1 MGHKVHPYG
10 FRIGII
16 KPWLA
21 KWYADRDYATLLQ
34 EDMRIR
40 ELVARQLSNASVSQV
55 EIERGINHVTVTV
68 HTAKPGIVIGKGGA
82 NVEALRTNV
91 GKLTNKKVKLEIKEI
106 LQPELDGMLLA
117 QNVAGQLERR
127 IAFRKAI
134 KQSIQRTIKAGAKGV
149 KIQVSGRLGG
159 SEMSRTEWDKEGR
172 IPLGTLRADIS
183 YGVVHAHTTYGRIGV
198 KAWVY
203 RGEQLGERP
212 GSARTEPRAPRRA
225 AAGARSSTRG
235 RRTNLVGRWSR
246 RRAAAATATVEAPEV
261 AEEPQRPVEL
271 EQPVTEAAPEAAAGR
286 GRDGNDGRGAEW
298 SRRHRSS
305 SEDVAETTAEPVASA
320 AEPAEAPEAA
330 SGARG
335 DGGARGGRA
344 GPRCIGAEA
353 EVEVEGFLTMLMP
366 KRVKHRKVQRGR
378 RAGLAKGGTT
388 VSFGDFGLMA
398 EEVCWLTSRQIE
410 AARRAMTHHIKRGG
424 RVWIRVFPDKP
435 VTKKPAEVRM
445 GSGKG
450 APDHWVAVVK
460 PGRVMF
466 EMSGVS
472 EPIARE
478 AMRLAGHKLP
488 ISTKFVIKE
497 GQEHGH
503 Q

>member
-40 ELVARQLSNASVSQV
+40 ELVAKQLSNASVSQV

-212 GSARTEPRAPRRA
+212 GSARTEPRPPRRGSAPTRTTRAARPATTSRPAAEEGAAPTATAVEEPAAKARAPRRTTKA
-225 AAGARSSTRG
+225 AVEPTPAQQDVIAEAPGEAAE
-235 RRTNLVGRWSR
+235 
-246 RRAAAATATVEAPEV
+246 AAAAAPTADQTEAPAAPTAPDTEPAAASAPEV
-261 AEEPQRPVEL
+261 GPAGD
-271 EQPVTEAAPEAAAGR
+271 APA
-286 GRDGNDGRGAEW
+286 
-298 SRRHRSS
+298 
-305 SEDVAETTAEPVASA
+305 
-320 AEPAEAPEAA
+320 
-330 SGARG
+330 
-335 DGGARGGRA
+335 
-344 GPRCIGAEA
+344 
-353 EVEVEGFLTMLMP
+353 
-366 KRVKHRKVQRGR
+366 
-378 RAGLAKGGTT
+378 
-388 VSFGDFGLMA
+388 
-398 EEVCWLTSRQIE
+398 
-410 AARRAMTHHIKRGG
+410 
-424 RVWIRVFPDKP
+424 
-435 VTKKPAEVRM
+435 
-445 GSGKG
+445 
-450 APDHWVAVVK
+450 
-460 PGRVMF
+460 
-466 EMSGVS
+466 S
-472 EPIARE
+472 EP
-478 AMRLAGHKLP
+478 
-488 ISTKFVIKE
+488 SDKE
-497 GQEHGH
+497 S
-503 Q
+503 

>member
-40 ELVARQLSNASVSQV
+40 QLVAKQLSNASVSQV

-82 NVEALRTNV
+82 NVEALRTNI
-91 GKLTNKKVKLEIKEI
+91 GKLTDKKVKLEIKEI

-203 RGEQLGERP
+203 RGEQLGDRP
-212 GSARTEPRAPRRA
+212 GSARTEPRAPRRNA
-225 AAGARSSTRG
+225 TATRTRSAG
-235 RRTNLVGRWSR
+235 
-246 RRAAAATATVEAPEV
+246 RAATDGAPALAEEAATAATAVLDEPMTAPQAEQPAAAIESLEPAAPVEEV
-261 AEEPQRPVEL
+261 A
-271 EQPVTEAAPEAAAGR
+271 
-286 GRDGNDGRGAEW
+286 
-298 SRRHRSS
+298 
-305 SEDVAETTAEPVASA
+305 
-320 AEPAEAPEAA
+320 
-330 SGARG
+330 
-335 DGGARGGRA
+335 
-344 GPRCIGAEA
+344 
-353 EVEVEGFLTMLMP
+353 
-366 KRVKHRKVQRGR
+366 
-378 RAGLAKGGTT
+378 
-388 VSFGDFGLMA
+388 
-398 EEVCWLTSRQIE
+398 
-410 AARRAMTHHIKRGG
+410 
-424 RVWIRVFPDKP
+424 
-435 VTKKPAEVRM
+435 
-445 GSGKG
+445 
-450 APDHWVAVVK
+450 VAV
-460 PGRVMF
+460 
-466 EMSGVS
+466 
-472 EPIARE
+472 A
-478 AMRLAGHKLP
+478 
-488 ISTKFVIKE
+488 
-497 GQEHGH
+497 
-503 Q
+503 

>member
-203 RGEQLGERP
+203 RGEQLGDRP

-225 AAGARSSTRG
+225 AAGARTRPAAGG
-235 RRTNLVGRWSR
+235 RSPSAGGR
-246 RRAAAATATVEAPEV
+246 AAPAAATATATAAVEAPEV

-271 EQPVTEAAPEAAAGR
+271 EQPVTEAAPEAAAVE
-286 GRDGNDGRGAEW
+286 AETAETAEAPVVEETPIVV
-298 SRRHRSS
+298 
-305 SEDVAETTAEPVASA
+305 EDVAETTAEPVASA
-320 AEPAEAPEAA
+320 AEPTEAPASPEATA
-330 SGARG
+330 E
-335 DGGARGGRA
+335 
-344 GPRCIGAEA
+344 PPEA
-353 EVEVEGFLTMLMP
+353 EP
-366 KRVKHRKVQRGR
+366 
-378 RAGLAKGGTT
+378 
-388 VSFGDFGLMA
+388 
-398 EEVCWLTSRQIE
+398 
-410 AARRAMTHHIKRGG
+410 
-424 RVWIRVFPDKP
+424 
-435 VTKKPAEVRM
+435 
-445 GSGKG
+445 
-450 APDHWVAVVK
+450 APDASVPK
-460 PGRVMF
+460 
-466 EMSGVS
+466 
-472 EPIARE
+472 
-478 AMRLAGHKLP
+478 
-488 ISTKFVIKE
+488 
-497 GQEHGH
+497 
-503 Q
+503 

>member
-40 ELVARQLSNASVSQV
+40 ELVAKQLSNASVSQV

-212 GSARTEPRAPRRA
+212 GSARTEPRAPRRG
-225 AAGARSSTRG
+225 AAGTR
-235 RRTNLVGRWSR
+235 T
-246 RRAAAATATVEAPEV
+246 RAAGTRATGTPTRASAATAVVE
-261 AEEPQRPVEL
+261 EEPQPSVEA
-271 EQPVTEAAPEAAAGR
+271 EAPKRAARAPAAPGRGDAGRRDAGCRDAGRRRGSSRRGAGRRRDSRAGGR
-286 GRDGNDGRGAEW
+286 GRGDGARGQGRREGAEARQG
-298 SRRHRSS
+298 RRARPRPRPMPSTKA
-305 SEDVAETTAEPVASA
+305 DAE
-320 AEPAEAPEAA
+320 AEAPDATAGDEPAA
-330 SGARG
+330 
-335 DGGARGGRA
+335 
-344 GPRCIGAEA
+344 
-353 EVEVEGFLTMLMP
+353 
-366 KRVKHRKVQRGR
+366 
-378 RAGLAKGGTT
+378 
-388 VSFGDFGLMA
+388 
-398 EEVCWLTSRQIE
+398 
-410 AARRAMTHHIKRGG
+410 
-424 RVWIRVFPDKP
+424 
-435 VTKKPAEVRM
+435 
-445 GSGKG
+445 
-450 APDHWVAVVK
+450 
-460 PGRVMF
+460 
-466 EMSGVS
+466 
-472 EPIARE
+472 
-478 AMRLAGHKLP
+478 
-488 ISTKFVIKE
+488 KE
-497 GQEHGH
+497 S
-503 Q
+503 